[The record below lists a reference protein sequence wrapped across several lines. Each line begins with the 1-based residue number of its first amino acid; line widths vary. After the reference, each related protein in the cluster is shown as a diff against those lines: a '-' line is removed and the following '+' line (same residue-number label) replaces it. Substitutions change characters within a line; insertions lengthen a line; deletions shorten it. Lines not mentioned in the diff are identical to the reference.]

1 MRVKMQLRCDEC
13 KEKNY
18 ATTKNRKN
26 TPSKL
31 ALKKYCSRCGRHTL
45 HKESK

>member
-1 MRVKMQLRCDEC
+1 MRIKMQLRCEAC

-18 ATTKNRKN
+18 ATMKNRRN

-31 ALKKYCSRCGRHTL
+31 ELNKYCSRCGKHTV

>member
-1 MRVKMQLRCDEC
+1 MRVKMQLRCEEC

-31 ALKKYCSRCGRHTL
+31 ELNKFCSRCGKHTV

>member
-1 MRVKMQLRCDEC
+1 MRVKMQLRCEEC

-18 ATTKNRKN
+18 ATAKNRRN

-31 ALKKYCSRCGRHTL
+31 ELNKYCSRCGKHTL
-45 HKESK
+45 HKETK